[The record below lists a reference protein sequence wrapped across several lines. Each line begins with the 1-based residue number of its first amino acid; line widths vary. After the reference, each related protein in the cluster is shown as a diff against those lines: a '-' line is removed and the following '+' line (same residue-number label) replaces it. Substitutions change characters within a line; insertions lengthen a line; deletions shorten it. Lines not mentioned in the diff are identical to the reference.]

1 MSETLAHLSVKEFAD
16 RLASKAPVPGGGA
29 VAAVTAAHS
38 AALGC
43 MVLAYTLGKP
53 NFAAHE
59 SENKKK
65 LECLQRA
72 QNQALALADQDAAAY
87 GTLSALWKLPATD
100 ARRVA
105 QEPDAVRA
113 ATAAPMAIVLLAG
126 AILESLQ
133 NLHKTSNPNL
143 ISDLAI
149 AAKLADTAADAAAW
163 NVRVNVPQLE
173 TEAERVAARTQLD
186 CALASVRTTADS
198 IAQEIANHIANHIAS
213 KMKAK

>member
-16 RLASKAPVPGGGA
+16 QLASKAPVPGGGA

-43 MVLAYTLGKP
+43 MVLAYTLGKS

-59 SENKKK
+59 SENKIK

-72 QNQALALADQDAAAY
+72 QSQALALADQDAAAY
-87 GTLSALWKLPATD
+87 ATLSALWKLPPTD

-105 QEPDAVRA
+105 QEPAAVRA

-133 NLHKTSNPNL
+133 NLHKTCNPNL

-173 TEAERVAARTQLD
+173 TEAERAAAQTQLD
-186 CALASVRTTADS
+186 RALASVRTTADS
-198 IAQEIANHIANHIAS
+198 IANHIAS

>member
-43 MVLAYTLGKP
+43 MALGKP

-65 LECLQRA
+65 LESLQRA
-72 QNQALALADQDAAAY
+72 QSQALALADQDAAAY
-87 GTLSALWKLPATD
+87 ATLSALWKLPNTD
-100 ARRVA
+100 PRRVA

-113 ATAAPMAIVLLAG
+113 ATVAPMAIVLLAE

-173 TEAERVAARTQLD
+173 TEAERATAQTQLD
-186 CALASVRTTADS
+186 RALASVRTTADS
-198 IAQEIANHIANHIAS
+198 IANHIANYIANHIAS

>member
-1 MSETLAHLSVKEFAD
+1 
-16 RLASKAPVPGGGA
+16 
-29 VAAVTAAHS
+29 
-38 AALGC
+38 
-43 MVLAYTLGKP
+43 MVLAYTLGKS

-59 SENKKK
+59 SENKIK

-72 QNQALALADQDAAAY
+72 QSQALALADQDAAAY
-87 GTLSALWKLPATD
+87 GTLSALWKLPPTD

-105 QEPDAVRA
+105 QEPAAVRA

-133 NLHKTSNPNL
+133 NLHKTCNPNL

-173 TEAERVAARTQLD
+173 TEAERAAAQTQLD
-186 CALASVRTTADS
+186 RALASVRTTADS
-198 IAQEIANHIANHIAS
+198 IANHIAS

>member
-43 MVLAYTLGKP
+43 MVLAYTLGKL

-65 LECLQRA
+65 LEFLQRA

-87 GTLSALWKLPATD
+87 ATLSALWKLPNTD

-105 QEPDAVRA
+105 QEPAAVRA

-126 AILESLQ
+126 VILESLQ
-133 NLHKTSNPNL
+133 NMHKTSNPNL

-173 TEAERVAARTQLD
+173 TEAERAAALTQLD
-186 CALASVRTTADS
+186 RALASVRTTADS
-198 IAQEIANHIANHIAS
+198 IANHIAS